1 MMTTMVRNLTLLIK
15 NYLLEAFF
23 GAYSTKSKDL
33 PDILIINWFQPIKT
47 IIKPIVVN
55 ESKHA
60 PLTPSINITIS
71 GVLVDHLNKQISH
84 KTQQNIKQLKIAM
97 ILC

>member
-1 MMTTMVRNLTLLIK
+1 MHIVQHDDNNGKKLNLTYKKLPIGSFLWSLLNI
-15 NYLLEAFF
+15 
-23 GAYSTKSKDL
+23 
-33 PDILIINWFQPIKT
+33 IINWFQPIKT